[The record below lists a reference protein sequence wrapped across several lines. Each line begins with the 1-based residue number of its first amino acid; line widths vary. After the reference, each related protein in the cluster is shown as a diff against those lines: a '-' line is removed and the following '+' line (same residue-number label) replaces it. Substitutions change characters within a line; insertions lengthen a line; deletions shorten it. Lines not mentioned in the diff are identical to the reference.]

1 MPQDEVGQLI
11 RSFEQMRGNL
21 RLLIGELV
29 EKSKEASG
37 VAEQL
42 SSVTDQ
48 ISQSATENAGASVQI
63 SASMEE
69 VASRAQTV
77 KEKAAQATLLAQKGK
92 ESMDLVSHQIQ
103 AMHAATA
110 QAVEKV
116 RGFAEMSA
124 QINQILDLITGVAE
138 QTNLLALNAAIEAA
152 RAGEHG
158 RGFAVVAEEVRRL
171 AEQSASSAKEIGSLI
186 GKIVGEIDDIV
197 QLMQSS
203 AREADRGLEVTRQ
216 AAAAFA
222 EILEGVKEVDGQVG
236 DVANAAVQVS
246 EAVQNIAASTE
257 EQSAVL
263 QETTGN
269 IATLSG
275 MAEKLK
281 EMAGR
286 FKL

>member
-1 MPQDEVGQLI
+1 M
-11 RSFEQMRGNL
+11 
-21 RLLIGELV
+21 
-29 EKSKEASG
+29 
-37 VAEQL
+37 
-42 SSVTDQ
+42 
-48 ISQSATENAGASVQI
+48 QI

-69 VASRAQTV
+69 VASRPQTV

-92 ESMDLVSHQIQ
+92 ESMDLVSLQIQ

-110 QAVEKV
+110 QAGEKV

-152 RAGEHG
+152 RAGEYG

-171 AEQSASSAKEIGSLI
+171 AEQAASSAKEIGSLI
-186 GKIVGEIDDIV
+186 GKIGGEIEGIV
-197 QLMQSS
+197 QLMQNS
-203 AREADRGLEVTRQ
+203 AREADKGLEVTRQ
-216 AAAAFA
+216 AAAAFT
-222 EILEGVKEVDGQVG
+222 EILDSVREVDSQLS
-236 DVANAAVQVS
+236 DVANAAGQVS

-263 QETTGN
+263 QETAGN
-269 IATLSG
+269 IAALSG
-275 MAEKLK
+275 MAGKLK

>member
-92 ESMDLVSHQIQ
+92 ESMDLVSRQIQ

-186 GKIVGEIDDIV
+186 GKITGEIDGIV

-246 EAVQNIAASTE
+246 EAVQNIAASAE

-263 QETTGN
+263 QETAGN

>member
-263 QETTGN
+263 QETAGN

>member
-1 MPQDEVGQLI
+1 MPQDEIGQLI
-11 RSFEQMRGNL
+11 SSFEQMRANL

-48 ISQSATENAGASVQI
+48 ISQSATENASASVQI

-77 KEKAAQATLLAQKGK
+77 KEKAARATQLAQKGK
-92 ESMDLVSHQIQ
+92 ESMDLVSRQIRT
-103 AMHAATA
+103 MHAATA
-110 QAVEKV
+110 QAAEKV

-171 AEQSASSAKEIGSLI
+171 AEQSASSAKEIGSLV
-186 GKIVGEIDDIV
+186 GKITEEIDGIV
-197 QLMQSS
+197 QLMQES
-203 AREADRGLEVTRQ
+203 AREADRGLEVTGQ
-216 AAAAFA
+216 AADAFI
-222 EILEGVKEVDGQVG
+222 EILEGVQEVDGQVG
-236 DVANAAVQVS
+236 DVANAAAQVS
-246 EAVQNIAASTE
+246 EAVQNIAASTQ

-263 QETTGN
+263 QETAGN
-269 IATLSG
+269 IAVLSG